1 MVDRMERQKESEAYI
16 TIKERNENFRQKTT
30 FRLIN
35 PSKSE
40 IGKVI

>member
-1 MVDRMERQKESEAYI
+1 MARMEESEAYI
-16 TIKERNENFRQKTT
+16 TVKNHKEDFPHKPS

-40 IGKVI
+40 LGKS